1 VNELECRQ
9 FVEQVTAYLERALTP
24 AEEQAFV
31 EHLAECDGCD
41 RYLDQVRQTTQALD
55 GLPADALPRVPGD
68 APGLL
73 PRPPELDRKRILLR
87 MSRRWHWLRPRVKA
101 ATTGRFDHQ
110 GEPP

>member
-55 GLPADALPRVPGD
+55 GLPADALSPESR
-68 APGLL
+68 ATLL
-73 PRPPELDRKRILLR
+73 DSFRDRP
-87 MSRRWHWLRPRVKA
+87 S
-101 ATTGRFDHQ
+101 
-110 GEPP
+110 